1 MLASISKRT
10 ALSASRLPRF
20 AMSNP
25 LNSFSA
31 ASLST
36 ISKFPYP
43 SATEE
48 QAYYDQTVQE
58 IKDWWASPRFKGI
71 TRPYPAEKVATFRG
85 TLPVQYPSSAQADK
99 LFNLLTERSKQGL
112 PVHTIGS
119 VDPVQMTQSVRNQ
132 EIVYI
137 SGWACSSLLTTTNE
151 VSPDFGDYPY
161 DTVPNQVDRIFRAQQ
176 LHDRKS
182 WHEWVNLSPA
192 ERTKRTEEDNGRVDY
207 LRPIIADG
215 DTGHGGTGAVMK
227 LAKLFAERG
236 AAAVHLED
244 QLHGGKKCGHLAGKV
259 LVPTSTHVSRLNATR
274 MQWDIMGT
282 SNLVIARTDSE
293 TGNLISS
300 SVDPADHEYIL
311 GVAKP
316 VKPLAQVLEE
326 AQATGASNAE
336 IDALELEWTKNT
348 PLLTFNEA
356 VVAELKAA
364 GHNEAVVES
373 YLAESSGLSNYD
385 ARALARS
392 KLGKDVFFD
401 WDAPRTRE
409 GYHPFKNG
417 IDAAVKRAVAFAPYA
432 DLLWLETK
440 KPNLAQAKAFAAE
453 IHKSHPGKWL
463 VYNLSP
469 SFNWLSEGY
478 SEQDL
483 KDFVWE
489 LGKAGFTL
497 QLISL
502 AGLHTNGLATAQLS
516 RGFKTDGML
525 AYVKNVQAKEKE
537 LGIDLLTHQ
546 KWSGANFYDDMI
558 STVVSGSSST
568 SSTGK
573 DSTENHF

>member
-1 MLASISKRT
+1 MLQLLSKRT
-10 ALSASRLPRF
+10 ALASSRLPR
-20 AMSNP
+20 MM
-25 LNSFSA
+25 
-31 ASLST
+31 ASVST

-43 SATEE
+43 SASEE
-48 QAYYDQTVQE
+48 KEYFDKTVKE

-71 TRPYPAEKVATFRG
+71 TRPYPPEKVASFRG
-85 TLPVQYPSSAQADK
+85 TLPVSYPSSAQADK
-99 LFNLLTERSKQGL
+99 LFNLLTERSKKGD

-119 VDPVQMTQSVRNQ
+119 VDPVQMTQSVKNQ

-176 LHDRKS
+176 LHDRKA
-182 WHEWVNLSPA
+182 WHEWINLSET
-192 ERTKRTEEDNGRVDY
+192 ERAQRSGEGNGRIDY

-227 LAKLFAERG
+227 LSKLFAERG
-236 AAAVHLED
+236 AAAVHFED
-244 QLHGGKKCGHLAGKV
+244 QLHGGKKCGHLSGKV
-259 LVPTSTHVSRLNATR
+259 LVPTSTHISRLNAAR
-274 MQWDIMGT
+274 MQWDIMGS
-282 SNLVIARTDSE
+282 SNLLIARTDSE

-300 SVDPADHEYIL
+300 SVDPADHEFIL
-311 GVAKP
+311 GVSKP

-326 AQATGASNAE
+326 AQAKGASNEE
-336 IDALELEWTKNT
+336 IDTLELEWTQNT
-348 PLLTFNEA
+348 PLVTFNEA
-356 VVAELKAA
+356 VVEELKTA
-364 GHNEAVVES
+364 GKEDLVES
-373 YLAESSGLSNYD
+373 YLAEAKNLSNYD
-385 ARALARS
+385 ARLLAKS
-392 KLGKDVFFD
+392 KLGKEVFFD

-409 GYHPFKNG
+409 GYYPFKNG
-417 IDAAVKRAVAFAPYA
+417 IEAAVKRAIAFGPFA

-440 KPNLAQAKAFAAE
+440 KPNLEQAKQFAAE
-453 IHKSHPGKWL
+453 IHKAHPGKWL

-469 SFNWLSEGY
+469 SFNWLGQGF

-483 KDFVWE
+483 KNFVWE
-489 LGKAGFTL
+489 LAKSNFTL

-502 AGLHTNGLATAQLS
+502 AGLHTNGLATAKLS
-516 RGFKTDGML
+516 QEFKTDGML

-568 SSTGK
+568 SSVGK
-573 DSTENHF
+573 DSTEHGF

>member
-1 MLASISKRT
+1 MLQSFTKRT
-10 ALSASRLPRF
+10 ALSARLPR
-20 AMSNP
+20 MM
-25 LNSFSA
+25 
-31 ASLST
+31 ASVST

-43 SATEE
+43 SSEE
-48 QAYYDQTVQE
+48 EKAYFDNTVKE
-58 IKDWWASPRFKGI
+58 IKEWWASPRFKNI

-85 TLPVQYPSSAQADK
+85 TLPVSYPSSAQADK
-99 LFNLLTERSKQGL
+99 LFNLLTERSKHGD

-119 VDPVQMTQSVRNQ
+119 VDPVQMSQSVKNQ

-182 WHEWVNLSPA
+182 WHEWVNLSEEQRA
-192 ERTKRTEEDNGRVDY
+192 ERIAKGNGRVDY
-207 LRPIIADG
+207 LRPIVADG

-236 AAAVHLED
+236 AAAVHFED

-259 LVPTSTHVSRLNATR
+259 LVPTSTHISRLNAAR

-282 SNLVIARTDSE
+282 NNLLIARTDSE

-311 GVAKP
+311 GVNKP

-326 AQATGASNAE
+326 AQARGASNDE
-336 IDALELEWTKNT
+336 IDTLELEWTKNT

-356 VVAELKAA
+356 VAEELKAA
-364 GHNEAVVES
+364 GKSDLIES
-373 YLAESSGLSNYD
+373 FSAEVKGLSNYD
-385 ARALARS
+385 ARALAKA

-409 GYHPFKNG
+409 GYHPFKNS
-417 IDAAVKRAVAFAPYA
+417 IDAAIKRAVSFGSFA

-440 KPNLAQAKAFAAE
+440 KPNLEQAKAFAAE
-453 IHKSHPGKWL
+453 IHKTHPGKWL

-469 SFNWLSEGY
+469 SFNWLGQGFSEK
-478 SEQDL
+478 DL

-502 AGLHTNGLATAQLS
+502 AGLHTDGLATAQLS
-516 RGFKTDGML
+516 EGFKKDGML
-525 AYVKNVQAKEKE
+525 AYVQNVQAKEKE

-573 DSTENHF
+573 DSTENAF

>member
-1 MLASISKRT
+1 MLSSISKRS
-10 ALSASRLPRF
+10 ALSARINPRIL
-20 AMSNP
+20 MTS
-25 LNSFSA
+25 SA
-31 ASLST
+31 QLST

-43 SATEE
+43 SADEE
-48 QAYYDQTVQE
+48 KAYFDKTVKE
-58 IKDWWASPRFKGI
+58 IKEWWASPRFKNI

-85 TLPVQYPSSAQADK
+85 TLPVSYPSSTQADK
-99 LFNLLTERSKQGL
+99 LFNLLTERSKQGA

-119 VDPVQMTQSVRNQ
+119 IDPVQMSQSVKNQ

-137 SGWACSSLLTTTNE
+137 SGWACSSVLTTTNE

-182 WHEWVNLSPA
+182 WHEWINLSPEERSKRSA
-192 ERTKRTEEDNGRVDY
+192 EGNGRIDY

-244 QLHGGKKCGHLAGKV
+244 QLHGGKKCGHLSGKV
-259 LVPTSTHVSRLNATR
+259 LVPTSTHISRLNATR

-311 GVAKP
+311 GVNKP

-326 AQATGASNAE
+326 AQAAGKSNEE
-336 IDALELEWTKNT
+336 IDSLELEWTQNT
-348 PLLTFNEA
+348 PLMTFNDA
-356 VVAELKAA
+356 VVAELKEA
-364 GHNEAVVES
+364 GKADQVDA
-373 YLAESSGLSNYD
+373 YLAAAKGLSNYD
-385 ARALARS
+385 ARALAKKS
-392 KLGKDVFFD
+392 LGKDVFFD

-409 GYHPFKNG
+409 GYHAFKNG
-417 IDAAVKRAVAFAPYA
+417 IDAAIKRAVAFGSFA

-440 KPNLAQAKAFAAE
+440 KPNLEQAKAFAAE
-453 IHKSHPGKWL
+453 IHKHHPGKWL

-469 SFNWLSEGY
+469 SFNWLGQGFSEK
-478 SEQDL
+478 DL

-489 LGKAGFTL
+489 LAKAGFTL

-502 AGLHTNGLATAQLS
+502 AGIHTNGLATAQLS
-516 RGFKTDGML
+516 EGFKKDGML

-537 LGIDLLTHQ
+537 IGIDLLTHQ

-568 SSTGK
+568 SSVGK
-573 DSTENHF
+573 DSTEHAF

>member
-1 MLASISKRT
+1 MLHHFSKRT
-10 ALSASRLPRF
+10 SALSARLPRIVS
-20 AMSNP
+20 MTS
-25 LNSFSA
+25 SF
-31 ASLST
+31 ST

-43 SATEE
+43 SAEEE
-48 QAYYDQTVQE
+48 QKYFDNTVKE
-58 IKDWWASPRFKGI
+58 IKEWWASPRFKNI
-71 TRPYPAEKVATFRG
+71 TRPYPAEKVASFRG
-85 TLPVQYPSSAQADK
+85 TLPVSYPSSVQADK
-99 LFNLLTERSKQGL
+99 LFNLLSERSSKGE

-119 VDPVQMTQSVRNQ
+119 VDPVQMSQSVKNQ

-176 LHDRKS
+176 LHDRKA
-182 WHEWVNLSPA
+182 WHEWVNLSPEQRAKLAA
-192 ERTKRTEEDNGRVDY
+192 EGKGRIDY
-207 LRPIIADG
+207 MRPIIADG

-236 AAAVHLED
+236 AAAVHFED

-259 LVPTSTHVSRLNATR
+259 LVPTSTHISRLNAAR

-282 SNLVIARTDSE
+282 NNLLIARTDSE

-300 SVDPADHEYIL
+300 SVDPSDHEYIL
-311 GVAKP
+311 GVNKP

-326 AQATGASNAE
+326 AQARGASNEE
-336 IDALELEWTKNT
+336 IDRLEIEWTENT

-356 VVAELKAA
+356 VVEELKAA
-364 GHNEAVVES
+364 GKSDLIES
-373 YLAESSGLSNYD
+373 YLKEASGLSNFD
-385 ARALARS
+385 ARQLAKS
-392 KLGKDVFFD
+392 KLGKEVFFD
-401 WDAPRTRE
+401 WDAPRSRE

-417 IDAAVKRAVAFAPYA
+417 IDAAVKRANAFGSYA

-440 KPNLAQAKAFAAE
+440 KPNLQQAKDFAKR
-453 IHKSHPGKWL
+453 IHEKHPGKWL

-469 SFNWLSEGY
+469 SFNWLGQGF

-516 RGFKTDGML
+516 EGFKKDGML

-537 LGIDLLTHQ
+537 LNLDLLTHQ

-568 SSTGK
+568 SSVGK
-573 DSTENHF
+573 DSTENAF